1 MVIAAIVSLILGV
14 VCGQWL
20 FSPDLVSLFGPIS
33 EYTLYILMF
42 AVGISVGANKQVFR
56 RLRQYHVK
64 ILIIPAGIVV
74 GTVLAGFLCYLIV
87 DMPLRDCLAVVC
99 GLGWYSLSGV
109 LLTNLAGATLG
120 TMAFFSN
127 LLREILSFLT
137 IHRQAFESLYGHRPR
152 RRHQRRHNPTA
163 SDALHQRRCG
173 GNGRCQWGCLFR
185 AGSCHS
191 QLTISSI
198 KVRFANFLFSNSRY
212 LSVIA
217 EKEIHTKKGKPSAE
231 HPLNPDD
238 DQNHPAQYLRFISQH
253 IAKLFADGNGEKAT
267 D

>member
-33 EYTLYILMF
+33 DYTLYILMF

-137 IHRQAFESLYGHRPR
+137 IPF
-152 RRHQRRHNPTA
+152 
-163 SDALHQRRCG
+163 
-173 GNGRCQWGCLFR
+173 
-185 AGSCHS
+185 
-191 QLTISSI
+191 
-198 KVRFANFLFSNSRY
+198 
-212 LSVIA
+212 
-217 EKEIHTKKGKPSAE
+217 
-231 HPLNPDD
+231 
-238 DQNHPAQYLRFISQH
+238 
-253 IAKLFADGNGEKAT
+253 IAKHLNHYTAIAPAAATSEDTTLPLLMRCTSEDVAVMAVVNGVVCSALVPVILNLLYRV
-267 D
+267 

>member
-137 IHRQAFESLYGHRPR
+137 IPF
-152 RRHQRRHNPTA
+152 
-163 SDALHQRRCG
+163 
-173 GNGRCQWGCLFR
+173 
-185 AGSCHS
+185 
-191 QLTISSI
+191 
-198 KVRFANFLFSNSRY
+198 
-212 LSVIA
+212 
-217 EKEIHTKKGKPSAE
+217 
-231 HPLNPDD
+231 
-238 DQNHPAQYLRFISQH
+238 
-253 IAKLFADGNGEKAT
+253 IAKHLNHYTAIAPAAATSEDTTLPLLMRCTSEDVAVMAVVNGVVCSALVPVILNLLYRV
-267 D
+267 

>member
-64 ILIIPAGIVV
+64 SLIIPAGIVV

-137 IHRQAFESLYGHRPR
+137 IPF
-152 RRHQRRHNPTA
+152 
-163 SDALHQRRCG
+163 
-173 GNGRCQWGCLFR
+173 
-185 AGSCHS
+185 
-191 QLTISSI
+191 
-198 KVRFANFLFSNSRY
+198 
-212 LSVIA
+212 
-217 EKEIHTKKGKPSAE
+217 
-231 HPLNPDD
+231 
-238 DQNHPAQYLRFISQH
+238 
-253 IAKLFADGNGEKAT
+253 IAKHLNHYTAIAPAAATSEDTTLPLLMRCTSEDVAVMAVVNGVVCSALVPVILNLLYRV
-267 D
+267 

>member
-1 MVIAAIVSLILGV
+1 MVIAAIASLILGV

-33 EYTLYILMF
+33 GYTLYILMF
-42 AVGISVGANKQVFR
+42 AVGLSVGSNKQVFH

-64 ILIIPAGIVV
+64 ILIIPGGIIV

-137 IHRQAFESLYGHRPR
+137 IPF
-152 RRHQRRHNPTA
+152 
-163 SDALHQRRCG
+163 
-173 GNGRCQWGCLFR
+173 
-185 AGSCHS
+185 
-191 QLTISSI
+191 
-198 KVRFANFLFSNSRY
+198 
-212 LSVIA
+212 
-217 EKEIHTKKGKPSAE
+217 
-231 HPLNPDD
+231 
-238 DQNHPAQYLRFISQH
+238 
-253 IAKLFADGNGEKAT
+253 IAKHLNHYAAIAPAAATSEDTTLPLLMRCTSEDVAVMAVVNGVVCSALVPVILNLLY
-267 D
+267 

>member
-1 MVIAAIVSLILGV
+1 MVIAAIASLILGV

-33 EYTLYILMF
+33 DYTLYILMF
-42 AVGISVGANKQVFR
+42 AVGLSVGSNKQVFH

-64 ILIIPAGIVV
+64 ILIIPGGIIV

-137 IHRQAFESLYGHRPR
+137 IPF
-152 RRHQRRHNPTA
+152 
-163 SDALHQRRCG
+163 
-173 GNGRCQWGCLFR
+173 
-185 AGSCHS
+185 
-191 QLTISSI
+191 
-198 KVRFANFLFSNSRY
+198 
-212 LSVIA
+212 
-217 EKEIHTKKGKPSAE
+217 
-231 HPLNPDD
+231 
-238 DQNHPAQYLRFISQH
+238 
-253 IAKLFADGNGEKAT
+253 IAKHLNHYAAIAPAAATSEDTTLPLLMRCTSEDVAVMAVVNGVVCSALVPVILNLLY
-267 D
+267 

>member
-137 IHRQAFESLYGHRPR
+137 IPF
-152 RRHQRRHNPTA
+152 
-163 SDALHQRRCG
+163 
-173 GNGRCQWGCLFR
+173 
-185 AGSCHS
+185 
-191 QLTISSI
+191 
-198 KVRFANFLFSNSRY
+198 
-212 LSVIA
+212 
-217 EKEIHTKKGKPSAE
+217 
-231 HPLNPDD
+231 
-238 DQNHPAQYLRFISQH
+238 
-253 IAKLFADGNGEKAT
+253 IAKHLNHYTAIAPAAATSEDTTLPLLMRCTSEDVAVMAVVNGVVCSALVPVILT
-267 D
+267 VLYRV

>member
-56 RLRQYHVK
+56 RIRQYHVK

-137 IHRQAFESLYGHRPR
+137 IPFIAKQLNHY
-152 RRHQRRHNPTA
+152 TA
-163 SDALHQRRCG
+163 IAPAAATSEDTTLPLLMRCTSEDVAVMAVVNGVVCSALVPVI
-173 GNGRCQWGCLFR
+173 L
-185 AGSCHS
+185 
-191 QLTISSI
+191 
-198 KVRFANFLFSNSRY
+198 NFLYR
-212 LSVIA
+212 
-217 EKEIHTKKGKPSAE
+217 
-231 HPLNPDD
+231 
-238 DQNHPAQYLRFISQH
+238 
-253 IAKLFADGNGEKAT
+253 
-267 D
+267 

>member
-1 MVIAAIVSLILGV
+1 MVIAAIASLILGV

-33 EYTLYILMF
+33 DYTLYILMF
-42 AVGISVGANKQVFR
+42 AVGLSVGSNKQVFR

-137 IHRQAFESLYGHRPR
+137 IPF
-152 RRHQRRHNPTA
+152 
-163 SDALHQRRCG
+163 
-173 GNGRCQWGCLFR
+173 
-185 AGSCHS
+185 
-191 QLTISSI
+191 
-198 KVRFANFLFSNSRY
+198 
-212 LSVIA
+212 
-217 EKEIHTKKGKPSAE
+217 
-231 HPLNPDD
+231 
-238 DQNHPAQYLRFISQH
+238 
-253 IAKLFADGNGEKAT
+253 IAKHLNHYAAIAPAAATSEDTTLPLLMRCTSEDVAVMAVVNGVVCSALVPVILNLLY
-267 D
+267 

>member
-137 IHRQAFESLYGHRPR
+137 IPF
-152 RRHQRRHNPTA
+152 
-163 SDALHQRRCG
+163 
-173 GNGRCQWGCLFR
+173 
-185 AGSCHS
+185 
-191 QLTISSI
+191 
-198 KVRFANFLFSNSRY
+198 
-212 LSVIA
+212 
-217 EKEIHTKKGKPSAE
+217 
-231 HPLNPDD
+231 
-238 DQNHPAQYLRFISQH
+238 
-253 IAKLFADGNGEKAT
+253 IAKHLNHYTAIAPPAATSEDTTLPLLMRCTSEDVAVMAVVNGVVCSALVPVILNLLYRV
-267 D
+267 

>member
-74 GTVLAGFLCYLIV
+74 GTVLAGFLCYLI
-87 DMPLRDCLAVVC
+87 LRGFADKS
-99 GLGWYSLSGV
+99 GWRYAGNNGIFQQSIAGDSLVLDYS
-109 LLTNLAGATLG
+109 
-120 TMAFFSN
+120 
-127 LLREILSFLT
+127 

-198 KVRFANFLFSNSRY
+198 KVRGLFIFHFS
-212 LSVIA
+212 LSV
-217 EKEIHTKKGKPSAE
+217 
-231 HPLNPDD
+231 PL
-238 DQNHPAQYLRFISQH
+238 
-253 IAKLFADGNGEKAT
+253 
-267 D
+267 

>member
-137 IHRQAFESLYGHRPR
+137 IPF
-152 RRHQRRHNPTA
+152 
-163 SDALHQRRCG
+163 
-173 GNGRCQWGCLFR
+173 
-185 AGSCHS
+185 
-191 QLTISSI
+191 
-198 KVRFANFLFSNSRY
+198 
-212 LSVIA
+212 
-217 EKEIHTKKGKPSAE
+217 
-231 HPLNPDD
+231 
-238 DQNHPAQYLRFISQH
+238 
-253 IAKLFADGNGEKAT
+253 IAKHLNHYTAIAPAAATSEDTTLPLLMRCTSEDVAVMAVVNGVICSALVPVILNLLYRV
-267 D
+267 

>member
-1 MVIAAIVSLILGV
+1 MQESTTCLLYTSLL
-14 VCGQWL
+14 
-20 FSPDLVSLFGPIS
+20 SLFGPIS

-137 IHRQAFESLYGHRPR
+137 IPF
-152 RRHQRRHNPTA
+152 
-163 SDALHQRRCG
+163 
-173 GNGRCQWGCLFR
+173 
-185 AGSCHS
+185 
-191 QLTISSI
+191 
-198 KVRFANFLFSNSRY
+198 
-212 LSVIA
+212 
-217 EKEIHTKKGKPSAE
+217 
-231 HPLNPDD
+231 
-238 DQNHPAQYLRFISQH
+238 
-253 IAKLFADGNGEKAT
+253 IAKHLNHYTAIAPAAATSEDTTLPLLMRCTSEDVAVMAVVNGVVCSALVPVILNLLYRV
-267 D
+267 

>member
-74 GTVLAGFLCYLIV
+74 GTVLAGCLCYLIV

-137 IHRQAFESLYGHRPR
+137 IPF
-152 RRHQRRHNPTA
+152 
-163 SDALHQRRCG
+163 
-173 GNGRCQWGCLFR
+173 
-185 AGSCHS
+185 
-191 QLTISSI
+191 
-198 KVRFANFLFSNSRY
+198 
-212 LSVIA
+212 
-217 EKEIHTKKGKPSAE
+217 
-231 HPLNPDD
+231 
-238 DQNHPAQYLRFISQH
+238 
-253 IAKLFADGNGEKAT
+253 IAKHLNHYTAIAPAAATSEDTTLPLLMRCTSEDVAVMAVVNGVVCSALVPVILNLLYRV
-267 D
+267 

>member
-1 MVIAAIVSLILGV
+1 MVIAAIGSLILGV

-137 IHRQAFESLYGHRPR
+137 IPF
-152 RRHQRRHNPTA
+152 
-163 SDALHQRRCG
+163 
-173 GNGRCQWGCLFR
+173 
-185 AGSCHS
+185 
-191 QLTISSI
+191 
-198 KVRFANFLFSNSRY
+198 
-212 LSVIA
+212 
-217 EKEIHTKKGKPSAE
+217 
-231 HPLNPDD
+231 
-238 DQNHPAQYLRFISQH
+238 
-253 IAKLFADGNGEKAT
+253 IAKHLNHYTAIAPAAATSEDTTLPLLMRCTSEDVAVMAVVNGVVCSALVPVILNLLYRV
-267 D
+267 

>member
-74 GTVLAGFLCYLIV
+74 GPVLAGFLCYLIV

-137 IHRQAFESLYGHRPR
+137 IPF
-152 RRHQRRHNPTA
+152 
-163 SDALHQRRCG
+163 
-173 GNGRCQWGCLFR
+173 
-185 AGSCHS
+185 
-191 QLTISSI
+191 
-198 KVRFANFLFSNSRY
+198 
-212 LSVIA
+212 
-217 EKEIHTKKGKPSAE
+217 
-231 HPLNPDD
+231 
-238 DQNHPAQYLRFISQH
+238 
-253 IAKLFADGNGEKAT
+253 IAKHLNHYTAIAPAAATSEDTTLPLLMRCTSEDVAVMAVVNGVVCSALVPVILNLLYRV
-267 D
+267 

>member
-137 IHRQAFESLYGHRPR
+137 IPFIAKHLNHY
-152 RRHQRRHNPTA
+152 TA
-163 SDALHQRRCG
+163 IAPAAATSEDTTLPLLMRCTSEDVAVMAVVNGVVCSALVPVI
-173 GNGRCQWGCLFR
+173 L
-185 AGSCHS
+185 
-191 QLTISSI
+191 
-198 KVRFANFLFSNSRY
+198 NFLYR
-212 LSVIA
+212 
-217 EKEIHTKKGKPSAE
+217 
-231 HPLNPDD
+231 
-238 DQNHPAQYLRFISQH
+238 
-253 IAKLFADGNGEKAT
+253 
-267 D
+267 

>member
-137 IHRQAFESLYGHRPR
+137 IPF
-152 RRHQRRHNPTA
+152 
-163 SDALHQRRCG
+163 
-173 GNGRCQWGCLFR
+173 
-185 AGSCHS
+185 
-191 QLTISSI
+191 
-198 KVRFANFLFSNSRY
+198 
-212 LSVIA
+212 
-217 EKEIHTKKGKPSAE
+217 
-231 HPLNPDD
+231 
-238 DQNHPAQYLRFISQH
+238 
-253 IAKLFADGNGEKAT
+253 IAKHLNHYTAIAPAAATSEDTTLPLLMRCTSEDVAVMAVVNGVVCSALVPVILNLIYRV
-267 D
+267 

>member
-137 IHRQAFESLYGHRPR
+137 IPF
-152 RRHQRRHNPTA
+152 
-163 SDALHQRRCG
+163 
-173 GNGRCQWGCLFR
+173 
-185 AGSCHS
+185 
-191 QLTISSI
+191 
-198 KVRFANFLFSNSRY
+198 
-212 LSVIA
+212 
-217 EKEIHTKKGKPSAE
+217 
-231 HPLNPDD
+231 
-238 DQNHPAQYLRFISQH
+238 
-253 IAKLFADGNGEKAT
+253 IAKHLNHYTAIATAAATSEDTTLPLLMRCTSEDVAVMAVVNGVVCSALVPVILNLLYRV
-267 D
+267 